1 MCIANTPKE
10 EKTKNKDFFGKF
22 MIIRS
27 VKVWKRMGP
36 QGGGDRVDYIIVGR
50 GDENGLYKLWWKS

>member
-27 VKVWKRMGP
+27 VKV
-36 QGGGDRVDYIIVGR
+36 
-50 GDENGLYKLWWKS
+50 